1 MRAKHS
7 KDGGRRATAAVFPD
21 RYHPQGVVVITVCN
35 YLEEGDDMRRMTTW
49 LVSFAMVLALGA
61 CEADRMS
68 EKGFSLP
75 EGNALNGREAFVYMH
90 CHECHTVAGE
100 EFPELAMADPPFVQL
115 GGNVTRV
122 KTYGQLV
129 TAIINPSHKLAQ
141 GYPAELVSN
150 EGESMMPVYNGY
162 MTVQELIDIVAF
174 LQPHYNVY
182 VPQYEYR
189 VYP

>member
-1 MRAKHS
+1 M
-7 KDGGRRATAAVFPD
+7 VM
-21 RYHPQGVVVITVCN
+21 N
-35 YLEEGDDMRRMTTW
+35 MTQK
-49 LVSFAMVLALGA
+49 LRLILVLAALAGLTA

-75 EGNALNGREAFVYMH
+75 EGNALNGKEAFVYMH
-90 CHECHTVAGE
+90 CHECHTVVGE
-100 EFPELAMADPPFVQL
+100 EFPAVPLADPPYVEL
-115 GGNVTRV
+115 GGKVSRV

-141 GYPAELVSN
+141 GYPVEQVSN
-150 EGESMMPVYNGY
+150 DGESSKMPVYNGY
-162 MTVQELIDIVAF
+162 MTVQELIDIVSF
-174 LQPHYNVY
+174 LQPHYDVF

>member
-1 MRAKHS
+1 
-7 KDGGRRATAAVFPD
+7 
-21 RYHPQGVVVITVCN
+21 
-35 YLEEGDDMRRMTTW
+35 MRRMTTW
-49 LVSFAMVLALGA
+49 LMSFAMVLALGA

-100 EFPELAMADPPFVQL
+100 EFPALSMADPPFVQL

-150 EGESMMPVYNGY
+150 EGESKMPVYNGY

-189 VYP
+189 IYP